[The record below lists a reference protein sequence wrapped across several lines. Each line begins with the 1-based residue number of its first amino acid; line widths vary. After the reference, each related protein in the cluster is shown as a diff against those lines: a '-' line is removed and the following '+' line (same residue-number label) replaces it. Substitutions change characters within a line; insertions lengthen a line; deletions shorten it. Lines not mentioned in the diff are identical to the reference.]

1 MITIRHNRRGTA
13 LIFVLYLLL
22 TLGLVTAEVAQNA
35 RAEAAKV
42 AGVRARS
49 VGRYAAESGIVV
61 GMVRVHQLLDSAATP
76 VGQVTALRS
85 AAADLAQLGDTMMGS
100 ARFRVTVVNLN
111 ARIDLNR
118 ASKEM
123 LERFLGQFA
132 GPQQVNDAI
141 AALRK
146 EPVRRVGELARVTGM
161 SDSLAYAVAPYV
173 TTWSDGLVDLN
184 AAPET
189 VLVALQ
195 GMESDAAQSLVRR
208 REAGEVFTSNDP
220 TRPRRDLSTEPET
233 MEDAP
238 RSAPLPQAIVT
249 PTRLLLISRGWEDG
263 HPLTHEIQAAYSI
276 VGHRLVLQAW
286 SERDL

>member
-1 MITIRHNRRGTA
+1 VIPIQHNRRGTA

-22 TLGLVTAEVAQNA
+22 TLGLVTAEVARSA

-49 VGRYAAESGIVV
+49 VGRYAAESGIAVA
-61 GMVRVHQLLDSAATP
+61 MVRVHQLLDSAVTP
-76 VGQVTALRS
+76 ASQVTALRGV
-85 AAADLAQLGDTMMGS
+85 AIDLAQLGDTMLGS

-118 ASKEM
+118 APKEM

-132 GPQQVNDAI
+132 GLQQVNAAV
-141 AALRK
+141 AALGK
-146 EPVRRVGELARVTGM
+146 EPVRRVGELARVSGM
-161 SDSLAYAVAPYV
+161 SQSLAYAVAPYV
-173 TTWSDGLVDLN
+173 TTWSDGMVDIN

-195 GMESDAAQSLVRR
+195 GMDPAEAQSLVQR
-208 REAGEVFTSNDP
+208 REAGEVFTSPDP
-220 TRPRRDLSTEPET
+220 TRARRDVSTEPET
-233 MEDAP
+233 MEEARGSVP
-238 RSAPLPQAIVT
+238 IPQAIVA
-249 PTRLLLISRGWEDG
+249 PSRLLLISRGWQDG
-263 HPLTHEIQAAYSI
+263 QPLTHEIQAAYAI

-286 SERDL
+286 AERDL

>member
-1 MITIRHNRRGTA
+1 VIAIRHDRRGTA

-22 TLGLVTAEVAQNA
+22 TLGLVTAEVARNA

-49 VGRYAAESGIVV
+49 VGRYAAESGIAVA
-61 GMVRVHQLLDSAATP
+61 MVRVHQLLDSAATP
-76 VGQVTALRS
+76 TSQVTALRGV
-85 AAADLAQLGDTMMGS
+85 AADLEQLGDTMLGD

-123 LERFLGQFA
+123 LERFLSQFA
-132 GPQQVNDAI
+132 GPQQVNA
-141 AALRK
+141 AVTALRK
-146 EPVRRVGELARVTGM
+146 DPVRRVGELARVPGM
-161 SDSLAYAVAPYV
+161 SESLAYAVAPYV
-173 TTWSDGLVDLN
+173 TTWSDGLVDIN

-195 GMESDAAQSLVRR
+195 GMEPAAAQSLVQR
-208 REAGEVFTSNDP
+208 REAGEVLTSSDP
-220 TRPRRDLSTEPET
+220 TRPRRDLSTDPES
-233 MEDAP
+233 MEDARGSVP
-238 RSAPLPQAIVT
+238 IPQAIVS
-249 PTRLLLISRGWEDG
+249 PTCLLLISRGWQNG